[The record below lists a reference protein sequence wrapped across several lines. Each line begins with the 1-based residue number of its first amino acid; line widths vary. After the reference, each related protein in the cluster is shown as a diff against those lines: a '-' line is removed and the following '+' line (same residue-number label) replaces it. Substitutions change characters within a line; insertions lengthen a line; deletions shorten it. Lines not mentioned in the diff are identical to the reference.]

1 MWVGIVAEILF
12 DKFVAS
18 ESLYSFSLHSSLYDA
33 LGSWPN
39 SRALR

>member
-1 MWVGIVAEILF
+1 MWMGNVAEILL

-33 LGSWPN
+33 SGSLPK
-39 SRALR
+39 SRVLR